1 MVLPQWNIC
10 EQLLSDDITYKT
22 DETWAKMKSGI
33 EKLHELLFPDS
44 IFKFLKE
51 HLRFPT
57 MKVNI
62 IDYANAD
69 QYPGALRKL
78 DNYRKG
84 MGIPIP
90 AEKSQILKK
99 LQPMWGNIPN
109 MSDQEL
115 QSNIDYVQ
123 KILNG
128 ARLESKYTGD
138 MAFENQLSKYLLAFT
153 KEKQA
158 RLNA

>member
-22 DETWAKMKSGI
+22 DETWAKMKEGV
-33 EKLHELLFPDS
+33 EKLHELLFADN
-44 IFKFLKE
+44 IFKFLKA

-78 DNYRKG
+78 DNYRKS

-123 KILNG
+123 KILSG

-138 MAFENQLSKYLLAFT
+138 MVFENQLSKYMLAFT